1 MGRKPLSPEQRERR
15 RAYLKHEVH
24 QKERHAQWREEDR
37 EHVHARSNHSP
48 HPTPTPES
56 RERRR
61 CYSAQPP
68 GRIRLRRSRSGRAN
82 MPALRVDALNYRS
95 LTPLH
100 PGKRAIDVQAFPRR
114 MPHCS
119 RSRSD
124 GVWDRIAR
132 EMPGRR
138 HGVLHFVRSTW
149 PLLPLLITCRVW
161 LFGNQRRRSF
171 SQDVRGPFLTI
182 LNSNMTWPRP
192 QRGFSLRGTRCR
204 SRCAGWL
211 PPSLQWPVS
220 CVAGLQLIHRN
231 DPICFLILTKL

>member
-1 MGRKPLSPEQRERR
+1 LRLLTSRR
-15 RAYLKHEVH
+15 LCRFGPGCRVDRRHEVH

-48 HPTPTPES
+48 TPES

-61 CYSAQPP
+61 YYSAQPP

-124 GVWDRIAR
+124 AVWDRIAR

-161 LFGNQRRRSF
+161 LFSHQHR
-171 SQDVRGPFLTI
+171 RGPFLTI
-182 LNSNMTWPRP
+182 LNSNMTSPRP

-204 SRCAGWL
+204 SRCAGGG
-211 PPSLQWPVS
+211 
-220 CVAGLQLIHRN
+220 CHRAFSGRFHVLLVCN
-231 DPICFLILTKL
+231 LYIEMIRCCFLILTKL